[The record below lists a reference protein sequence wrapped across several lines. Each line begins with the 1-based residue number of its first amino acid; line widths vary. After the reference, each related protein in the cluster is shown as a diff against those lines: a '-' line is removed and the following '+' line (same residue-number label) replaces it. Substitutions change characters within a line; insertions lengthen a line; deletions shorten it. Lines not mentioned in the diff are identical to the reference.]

1 MGSEIK
7 QKLLTSLDGRWRGM
21 TGGSEDIQLNK
32 VSKAS
37 KDLNFNKKEIT

>member
-7 QKLLTSLDGRWRGM
+7 QKLWTSLDGRWRGM
-21 TGGSEDIQLNK
+21 TGGSEEIQLNK

-37 KDLNFNKKEIT
+37 KDLKFNRKEIT